1 MKNKILFVFLA
12 IILVTNLVVASC
24 AAPAPAPAPAP
35 PPAPIKLSFAFF
47 APAHSFPGVSMQRWA
62 DEVEKL
68 TNGKVIIETFPGG
81 TLLTAPAT
89 YDGVLA
95 GVADIATGATS
106 YEPGRFPLITGLE
119 RPGIG
124 FPNATVSARV
134 LWELYKEFRPASL
147 ADFKVLHTF
156 TAGLHHIA
164 TIDPVRSLE
173 DLKGLEL
180 RGTGGVLPILRALG
194 AAPIAISMPELP
206 GALEKGV
213 VKGYSSSYDV
223 LKDFRLAELV
233 NYGVDYSYAIGAT
246 FVAVMNKDAW
256 NALPPDVQQVMD
268 DLALEQTLWTG
279 EYVDEYDAGALE
291 WAKQEHGF
299 QIITLSPEEKARW
312 EEALEPVL
320 GEWLEDMAAKGLP
333 GQEFLD
339 RLYELI
345 AKYS

>member
-1 MKNKILFVFLA
+1 MRNKILLIFAALILA
-12 IILVTNLVVASC
+12 VVPLAAAC
-24 AAPAPAPAPAP
+24 APPEEVAP
-35 PPAPIKLSFAFF
+35 PPVEPIKLTFAFF
-47 APAHSFPGVSMQRWA
+47 APAHSFPGMSMQRWV
-62 DEVEKL
+62 DEVEKR

-89 YDGVLA
+89 FDGVLA

-106 YEPGRFPLITGLE
+106 YEPGRFPLLVGLE

-124 FPNATVSARV
+124 FPNGTVSARV
-134 LWELYKEFRPASL
+134 LWELYQEFRPASL
-147 ADFKVLHTF
+147 ADFKVLHMF

-180 RGTGGVLPILRALG
+180 RGTGGVLPILNALG
-194 AAPIAISMPELP
+194 AAPIALSMADLP
-206 GALEKGV
+206 GNLEKGV

-246 FVAVMNKDAW
+246 FATVMNKDTW
-256 NALPPDVQQVMD
+256 NALPPDVQKVMD
-268 DLALEQTLWTG
+268 DLVLEQTVWTG
-279 EYVDEYDAGALE
+279 EYVDEYDAMALE
-291 WAKQEHGF
+291 WAIAEHGF
-299 QIITLSPEEKARW
+299 EVITLSPAERARW
-312 EEALEPVL
+312 EEALKPVL

-339 RLYELI
+339 RAYELI
-345 AKYS
+345 AKYSK